1 MSIMTVR
8 FIKDARSRQTGNYR
22 YTAGDIYDVR
32 DDWGQVLVDQ
42 GLAVDVNAAPPDPEP
57 EPLPTLEDLTMAQ
70 LRKMA
75 AAYEVK
81 LAPRKADLIAN
92 IRTALTQ

>member
-22 YTAGDIYDVR
+22 YKAGDIYDVR

-42 GLAVDVNAAPPDPEP
+42 GLAVDVNAAPTEP